1 MIGNAGAVL
10 EEILKGSEN
19 VSTMLQQIS
28 AASEQMSSGAK
39 QVVKSMEEVATI
51 AEEASASTQQAGA
64 STQQMVATTQEM
76 ASSAQSLAQ
85 MGTDLN
91 KLVAAF
97 NTNSGEKIIRPEPQ
111 VLKRQQVPPVDERL
125 IAARKKMQM
134 EKIERPE
141 TARKEKGDGE
151 IRR

>member
-1 MIGNAGAVL
+1 M

-28 AASEQMSSGAK
+28 ASSEQMSSGAN
-39 QVVKSMEEVATI
+39 QAVKSMEGVAAI

-64 STQQMVATTQEM
+64 STQQMVATMQEM
-76 ASSAQSLAQ
+76 ASSAQSLSE
-85 MGTDLN
+85 MGIDLN

-97 NTNSGEKIIRPEPQ
+97 NTNEGEKIIRPEPQ
-111 VLKRQQVPPVDERL
+111 VLKPRRVLAVDERL
-125 IAARKKMQM
+125 RAARKKMQM
-134 EKIERPE
+134 ENIKRPE
-141 TARKEKGDGE
+141 TARKEKGDGQ